1 MVLDVELAEKIIDKL
16 ADCTDYNVNIMNDKG
31 IIVASKDKSRVGT
44 FHEVALEIVQKK
56 LDYKEVEAEDTFL
69 GAKPGIN
76 MPLEYKKTIIGV
88 LGLTGS
94 FQNGQTDVRGGE
106 IRSVAMVIKRMMET
120 MLEYEYSRQETTRRK
135 NDKERF
141 INCLLYEDMSKKE
154 LQSMAGALGYSDG
167 MRIPVSISLPGDSP
181 EVRETAER
189 LTRGSGGR
197 DDIFVTDRAGKI
209 LIFKSYSEPLKG
221 FFENYKFFMGEYLG
235 RFLRYVAE
243 NNVPCKICVGSVQ
256 DSMVNYKYG
265 YQHCLWLE
273 KEIDSPK
280 HSIFFYDY
288 LDEYLKQQLPFLEL
302 HKVFEVFAKQY
313 SESFKKLYIEHIGA
327 LNENN
332 YSMQESSKC
341 LYIHKNTLAFRL
353 DKIKSQLG
361 LNPIQNARDRELVNY
376 LLYYLKEIS

>member
-76 MPLEYKKTIIGV
+76 MPLEHKKTIIGV

-94 FQNGQTDVRGGE
+94 FQNGQTDVRGGEE

-120 MLEYEYSRQETTRRK
+120 MLEYEYSRQETSRRK

-167 MRIPVSISLPGDSP
+167 MRIPVSISLPGASQG
-181 EVRETAER
+181 VRGVRQA
-189 LTRGSGGR
+189 
-197 DDIFVTDRAGKI
+197 V
-209 LIFKSYSEPLKG
+209 
-221 FFENYKFFMGEYLG
+221 
-235 RFLRYVAE
+235 LR
-243 NNVPCKICVGSVQ
+243 
-256 DSMVNYKYG
+256 
-265 YQHCLWLE
+265 
-273 KEIDSPK
+273 
-280 HSIFFYDY
+280 
-288 LDEYLKQQLPFLEL
+288 
-302 HKVFEVFAKQY
+302 
-313 SESFKKLYIEHIGA
+313 KL
-327 LNENN
+327 
-332 YSMQESSKC
+332 
-341 LYIHKNTLAFRL
+341 
-353 DKIKSQLG
+353 
-361 LNPIQNARDRELVNY
+361 
-376 LLYYLKEIS
+376 